1 MRILLL
7 LVDFITS
14 WMFSSLTLENSLES
28 VLGRRSDSGKAIS
41 YRDISSLFF
50 SNLCGGE
57 CLENINT
64 LVEHFKQRPG
74 TVLPTADTVGRG
86 LQELAEN
93 DIVYR
98 SEASGIS
105 YRFNTTEKMN
115 VLLLRITHRLG
126 LVKPSSY
133 VDLDF

>member
-1 MRILLL
+1 MA
-7 LVDFITS
+7 
-14 WMFSSLTLENSLES
+14 LENSLES

-41 YRDISSLFF
+41 YRDVISSLFF

-86 LQELAEN
+86 LQELAEK

-98 SEASGIS
+98 SEASGI
-105 YRFNTTEKMN
+105 
-115 VLLLRITHRLG
+115 
-126 LVKPSSY
+126 
-133 VDLDF
+133 